1 MWCMRITLNY
11 RNVYDG
17 AHDWQDLHS
26 TWISQLLMTKQCCAE
41 YSFLWMRWA
50 LNPSQQI
57 RKALKSLS
65 AGLMRFQSIPGW
77 DYPSTS
83 KRFPHKSMSW
93 KVDLGGDC
101 WHIYIYTYAST
112 PQHHDPDFW
121 VVPVRISAV
130 DSFYGLQN
138 GNGNGLGTRRL
149 SMLQTLKEF
158 LAEPNFRKESLPKP
172 DSLKES
178 LP

>member
-1 MWCMRITLNY
+1 MNAMSPEPFPANKK
-11 RNVYDG
+11 
-17 AHDWQDLHS
+17 S
-26 TWISQLLMTKQCCAE
+26 TQISKCRLDEVSE
-41 YSFLWMRWA
+41 YSRMGLPKHFQEI
-50 LNPSQQI
+50 PSQI
-57 RKALKSLS
+57 HVLKGGSRG
-65 AGLMRFQSIPGW
+65 GLLA
-77 DYPSTS
+77 Y
-83 KRFPHKSMSW
+83 
-93 KVDLGGDC
+93 
-101 WHIYIYTYAST
+101 IYIYTYAST